1 MIFAL
6 GVVLF
11 ALGIL
16 ISVAFHEAG
25 HMWSARAFGMKVT
38 RYFIGFG
45 PTIFSF
51 RHKETEYGLKAI
63 PAGAFVKIIGMTP
76 LEDEEEVAPEDKNR
90 VFWRKPLWQRTIV
103 LAAGSIS
110 HFILG
115 LLILWVL
122 VSFVGVGNPAQR
134 DFYDNSVAHAV
145 VNVSNACT
153 PPADATT
160 AYACKDTDAAGPA
173 KLAGLQD
180 GDQVVKVGATAVAS
194 WKEMATAIQALTP
207 GQPVTVTVLRGG
219 QNVDLSVTP
228 YAGPLVDKAG
238 NVTKTVAKIGVEPYI
253 DPAIPSTVT
262 YGAIDGIGA
271 TFRYTGDMAVQ
282 IGQSM
287 MRIPEKVPAL
297 WNSLTGGERDPDT
310 PVSVVGASR
319 IGGELVERSEWQMF
333 WVLLASLNF
342 FIGVFNLLP
351 LLPLDGG
358 HIAIAWFEKVRSWI
372 YARMKK
378 PDPGRVDYLK
388 LLPVTYVVIVIFAGF
403 TLLTVAADIIN
414 PIQIFK

>member
-25 HMWSARAFGMKVT
+25 HMWTARAFGMKVT

-45 PTIFSF
+45 PTIFAF
-51 RHKETEYGLKAI
+51 KRRGIEYGLKAI

-76 LEDEEEVAPEDKNR
+76 LEDEEEVPAEDKHR

-103 LAAGSIS
+103 LAAGSIT

-122 VSFVGVGNPAQR
+122 VSFVGIGNPDQQKA
-134 DFYDNSVAHAV
+134 YDNSVAHAV
-145 VNVSNACT
+145 VNVSDQCT
-153 PPADATT
+153 PPAGSTAPAECKEGDAN
-160 AYACKDTDAAGPA
+160 APA
-173 KLAGLQD
+173 ELAGIRD
-180 GDQVVKVGATAVAS
+180 GDQVVKVGTTSVAS
-194 WKEMATAIQALTP
+194 WEEMAAAIQALPPEQPSPFTVIRD
-207 GQPVTVTVLRGG
+207 GQTIEV
-219 QNVDLSVTP
+219 SVTP
-228 YAGPLVDKAG
+228 YAGPVTDKAG
-238 NVTKTVAKIGVEPYI
+238 NVIKTVSKIGVAPYQ
-253 DPAIPSTVT
+253 DPSIPSTVT
-262 YGAIDGIGA
+262 YGPIDGIGA

-282 IGQSM
+282 IGKS
-287 MRIPEKVPAL
+287 IVKVPEKVPAL

-319 IGGELVERSEWQMF
+319 IGGELAERSQWLPF
-333 WVLLASLNF
+333 FVLLASLNF

-358 HIAIAWFEKVRSWI
+358 HIAIAWFEKVRSWL
-372 YARMKK
+372 YARLRK

-414 PIQIFK
+414 PIQVFK